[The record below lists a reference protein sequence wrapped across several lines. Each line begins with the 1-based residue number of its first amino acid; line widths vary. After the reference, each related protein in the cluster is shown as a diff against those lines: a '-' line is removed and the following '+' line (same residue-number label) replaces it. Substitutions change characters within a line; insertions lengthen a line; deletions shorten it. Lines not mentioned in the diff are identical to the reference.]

1 MKMYA
6 HQYQWNTIHVY
17 AIQVIPLDDQI
28 CYVQWEFMNK
38 YQQYS
43 TSASD
48 LIYGGLWP
56 KILTLQSSP
65 GEKNG
70 YFNISLLTFIVTYW

>member
-1 MKMYA
+1 MFRSKPMKMYA

-38 YQQYS
+38 Y
-43 TSASD
+43 
-48 LIYGGLWP
+48 
-56 KILTLQSSP
+56 
-65 GEKNG
+65 
-70 YFNISLLTFIVTYW
+70 